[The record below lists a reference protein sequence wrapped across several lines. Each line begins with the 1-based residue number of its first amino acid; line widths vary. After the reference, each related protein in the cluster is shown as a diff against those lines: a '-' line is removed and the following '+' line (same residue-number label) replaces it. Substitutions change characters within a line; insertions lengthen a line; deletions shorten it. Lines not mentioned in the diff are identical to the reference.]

1 LRGIDMTA
9 LRWILLVVG
18 ALFVGLL
25 ALRELRRGRQ
35 SGRGS
40 ALPVAPQ
47 SYPSAA
53 EESYVAA
60 EPQSADDPDPEPVT
74 ARMDTDRPLPVID
87 WSNIGGGR
95 EEPTFESAVT
105 ASETAATGSAAASA
119 EGGPG
124 EHLPPP
130 AEIRVARPAN
140 EPPSIDHWPPE
151 AERRI
156 CSVRLVP
163 ANQDRFAGRV
173 LRQSLQSSGFRHG
186 ALGIY
191 HLAGAG
197 GQAVVSAANLAR
209 PGQLDP
215 AMIDYQRFTG
225 VNLFT
230 VVSSAE
236 PDEPALQKLFAVA
249 DELAGRLGATMQ
261 DDHGAPLDLEG
272 IAALQQRYST
282 QAPRAAAGG

>member
-1 LRGIDMTA
+1 MTA

-25 ALRELRRGRQ
+25 ALRELRRVRQ
-35 SGRGS
+35 SVRGS
-40 ALPVAPQ
+40 ALPVAP
-47 SYPSAA
+47 PPPIPAPA
-53 EESYVAA
+53 EEPRFGA
-60 EPQSADDPDPEPVT
+60 EPQASGEPDLEPAV
-74 ARMDTDRPLPVID
+74 ARVDNDRSLPVID
-87 WSNIGGGR
+87 WSNIGSGR
-95 EEPTFESAVT
+95 EEPTFEPAVTPSQTVATASAV
-105 ASETAATGSAAASA
+105 ASTSSD
-119 EGGPG
+119 PG
-124 EHLPPP
+124 EHPRP
-130 AEIRVARPAN
+130 AAQIPVERPAN

-151 AERRI
+151 SQRRI

-163 ANQDRFAGRV
+163 AKRDRFAGRA

-197 GQAVVSAANLAR
+197 GEAVVSAANLAR

-230 VVSSAE
+230 VMSSVE
-236 PDEPALQKLFAVA
+236 PNEPALRKLFAVA
-249 DELAGRLGATMQ
+249 DELATRLGATMQ
-261 DDHGAPLDLEG
+261 DDHGVPLDLDG
-272 IAALQQRYST
+272 MAALQQRYST